1 VTAVSRKLY
10 ECVANVSEGRAADVV
25 GACADAIRASG
36 ALLADVSSDADHHRS
51 VLTFFGGRSAA
62 VAASVAL
69 ARVTTERIDLRVHRG
84 VHPRIGALDV
94 LPFVPFGAASLA
106 DAVEVA
112 REAATAIWTA
122 TKTPSYF
129 YGAAATHAEHAHL
142 PNVRAGQFEGLA
154 ARAERGLVPDV
165 GDVALHPSAGA
176 IAVGARELLIAF
188 NIVLRSS
195 DLDLARRIARR
206 IRERDGG
213 LRTLR
218 AIGVRLSADR
228 VQVACNLTDHL
239 ALPLDRVVALVARL
253 AAHEGVAVE
262 NSELI
267 GLVPRVSLAAVAARR
282 LGLAGPASVLDGRA

>member
-1 VTAVSRKLY
+1 MTAPSRKLF
-10 ECVANVSEGRAADVV
+10 ECVANVSEGRDAGVV

-51 VLTFFGGRSAA
+51 VLTFFGEHAAA

-69 ARVTTERIDLRVHRG
+69 ARVTTGRIDMRVHRG

-94 LPFVPFGAASLA
+94 LPFVPFGAASLG
-106 DAVEVA
+106 DAVQVA
-112 REAATAIWTA
+112 REAAAAIWSA

-129 YGAAATHAEHAHL
+129 YGAAATRAERAHL

-154 ARAERGLVPDV
+154 ARAERGVAPDV

-188 NIVLRSS
+188 NVVLRSA
-195 DLDLARRIARR
+195 DLAVARR
-206 IRERDGG
+206 VARLVRERDGG
-213 LRTLR
+213 LRSLR
-218 AIGVRLSADR
+218 AIGVRLSADH

-239 ALPLDRVVALVARL
+239 ALPLDRVVGLIARL
-253 AAHEGVAVE
+253 AAREGVAVE

-282 LGLAGPASVLDGRA
+282 LGLAGPASVLDGPT